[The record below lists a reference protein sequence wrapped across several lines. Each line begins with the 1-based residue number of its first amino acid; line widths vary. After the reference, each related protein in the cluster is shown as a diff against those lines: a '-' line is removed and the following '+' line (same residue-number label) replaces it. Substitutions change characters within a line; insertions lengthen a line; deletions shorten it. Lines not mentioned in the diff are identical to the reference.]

1 MSSQVEVC
9 EHHAKDC
16 LQAAER
22 AEDPLAREMLLYE
35 ANFWFG
41 QQALAREEF
50 GHGRDDPHRPGRI
63 GLRPRD
69 PRHGRERG
77 SARSQVQKLPA
88 VGKFHG
94 DSPPI
99 PIIRSPR
106 RQARAATA
114 AP

>member
-41 QQALAREEF
+41 QQALAR
-50 GHGRDDPHRPGRI
+50 GRI
-63 GLRPRD
+63 WPWSG
-69 PRHGRERG
+69 
-77 SARSQVQKLPA
+77 
-88 VGKFHG
+88 
-94 DSPPI
+94 
-99 PIIRSPR
+99 
-106 RQARAATA
+106 
-114 AP
+114 